1 MTLFFHFI
9 PTEGFGPHV
18 VLVLTIPVFS
28 QKHPLMSLYYAFIK
42 IKLIIL
48 LVSLKEWKI
57 RYLAVMGID
66 GSVGVMYN
74 INDANL

>member
-1 MTLFFHFI
+1 
-9 PTEGFGPHV
+9 
-18 VLVLTIPVFS
+18 
-28 QKHPLMSLYYAFIK
+28 MSLYYAFIK